1 MADFLDGKVY
11 RIDAAVAGLAWS
23 FTVDLPFVT
32 QSTPGFTLAD
42 CLIFLRLYPL
52 VDRGKTL
59 QPISNTPAVT
69 LSLGSG
75 LTRMTNA
82 DPLLDGNR
90 ADTQIGTLVITP
102 QQCTTLIAGGTYRFV
117 GYEWRATL
125 ASGGIVAAPTQ
136 QGEKGPY
143 EGKFGLTLPGISGEA
158 LALIKAGTA

>member
-11 RIDAAVAGLAWS
+11 KTDAAVAGLG
-23 FTVDLPFVT
+23 FTFSVDLAEVT
-32 QSTPGFTLAD
+32 AFTPLFTLVD
-42 CLIFLRLYPL
+42 CAIALRLYPL

-59 QPISNTPAVT
+59 QPISTTPAVT

-75 LTRMTNA
+75 LTRMVNA
-82 DPLLDGNR
+82 DPLLGGNR

-125 ASGGIVAAPTQ
+125 ASGSIVAAPTQ